1 MFENNKT
8 IREIIGENKPLEIKI
23 KYHNHMQ
30 DLPHIEKIEKGDWI
44 DLRSSK
50 EYTLFMAD
58 FEMID
63 LGVSMQLPDGYE
75 AIVAPRS
82 SLYKRHG
89 LIVVNSIG
97 IIDNSYSGTN
107 DVWKLPV
114 LCLKAQTTI
123 QRGERIAQF
132 RIVKSQ
138 PPLYFREVEE
148 LGKERGG
155 FGSTGSM

>member
-8 IREIIGENKPLEIKI
+8 IKELIEEKKPLEIKI
-23 KYHNHMQ
+23 KYHNSIQ
-30 DLPHIEKIEKGDWI
+30 NLPHIEKIEKGDWI

-50 EYTLFMAD
+50 EYVLYMTD

-63 LGVSMQLPDGYE
+63 LGVSMQLPVGYE
-75 AIVAPRS
+75 AIIAPRS

-138 PPLYFREVEE
+138 PPIYFKEVEE
-148 LGKERGG
+148 LGEERGG
-155 FGSTGSM
+155 FGSTGIM